1 MQTTVDVAAVILVIS
16 GLSFIG
22 VGAQVPSAE
31 WGAMVA
37 DGRSYVVT
45 AWWIVVVPGVV
56 IALTAIAAQL
66 LGDALRV
73 RRDPSLRSSR

>member
-1 MQTTVDVAAVILVIS
+1 
-16 GLSFIG
+16 
-22 VGAQVPSAE
+22 
-31 WGAMVA
+31 MVA

-45 AWWIVVVPGVV
+45 AWWIVVVPGVA

-73 RRDPSLRSSR
+73 RLDPTLRSRR